1 MTRRGVGARS
11 RTLVLVLALLAGGAA
26 ARAGDFAEGLAAF
39 DAGDYRTAFSQWR
52 PLAERGV
59 VEAQVAVAGLYLSG
73 TGTPADAGLA
83 ARWYRRAAEAG
94 DAVAQFNLGD
104 LYSRGLGVPRDE
116 VSAYVWFSLA
126 AAQGRRWPA
135 RRRDEIART
144 LTEARL
150 AEAQARIAARIAEF
164 RRTP

>member
-1 MTRRGVGARS
+1 MRAGARI
-11 RTLVLVLALLAGGAA
+11 RTLVLALALSVVGGVAGGAA
-26 ARAGDFAEGLAAF
+26 SRAGDFAEGLAAF
-39 DAGDYRTAFSQWR
+39 DAGDFRAAFSQWH

-59 VEAQVAVAGLYLSG
+59 VEAQVAVAGMFLSG
-73 TGTPADAGLA
+73 SGTPADAGLA
-83 ARWYRRAAEAG
+83 AQWYRRAAEAG
-94 DAVAQFNLGD
+94 DAVAQLNLGD
-104 LYSRGLGVPRDE
+104 LYGRGLGVPRDE

-144 LTEARL
+144 LTGAQL
-150 AEAQARIAARIAEF
+150 LEAQARIAKF